1 MWNNVELLLNE
12 DTNTVRL
19 CNDVEQESGNALYQV
34 DNLVKISSSEKVVSK
49 PNVYA
54 SSTPNCCII
63 VVDTAVVLFDPGFQT
78 VLIHLYFDSVV
89 DAVTVC
95 PQGQFLL
102 VGERNGSLHIIYI
115 PLKKTVLTKNLPQ
128 QKSSCGAT
136 TFKSLILH
144 EKPGSKGDYDLFF
157 VIKDGFLHVSNV
169 ALGKIQRAIENM
181 DLVVLNKIQEDILM
195 NFFSTKEIH
204 EDGCISAGLVCFGST
219 SHLLIGADGANV
231 LSLWSMG
238 LQQTS
243 MSLTKLLDSSLMS
256 EVKKVQVVDNLM
268 YVLNNEGMLCMLDIH
283 SFVMLCC
290 WPDQYIVDFLLISDG
305 NSSSI
310 TQQDDNTLKIMTL
323 VVEGNKDHTRK
334 LVVQSLS
341 SMEVFYSLEVSSESW
356 LIQKGIS
363 MDTIYLLEGVLANTK
378 SSPEDPVSTVVI
390 RCFTEALPENRLN
403 KLLYKH
409 KFEEAEKFA
418 ITFGLDVELVYKV
431 KLNVVLENLIS
442 ASGNDQTLEWPEL
455 IQEAKTNLMKIM
467 DEQFVV
473 QYCLSASWPT
483 LSIAE
488 EMLNYTLNRFPCYQI
503 QTALAKLATFS
514 SMYGHNNFDGIK
526 WIEFL
531 NSTDY
536 LKDILALLKEGNVSG
551 AQYLWLRHEGEFAS
565 EFDEG
570 CLHALLS
577 SISSDIPSQDLSPWF
592 KGVVVPFVWRVL
604 PKGQKIIARW
614 LEHRARNLELT
625 EKSYWPQNGLLLAE
639 LGLPSLWRSMGLAE
653 ICGAEEVESLRSLVA
668 NLRQLCDLYTKYNCR
683 LSLSDYERGS
693 TRSMAFL
700 MLDKVQAPELIP
712 AVIESSIEPYALE
725 NGLDLDQTLLDYI
738 KDLLDCCSSQITSLF
753 TEWEA
758 KAVAVLHCMKDTNKV
773 MDAVIEIMYKAV
785 VPWSDTIEKLVQLH
799 LEKEHPKQELLREGY
814 RLMEIKK
821 LLRCYGIRSLALS
834 NSRDI
839 MMLVRYIL
847 KQDLPTSLEDSLK
860 LIEAYKLNPAE
871 FHHLHCIQLIQ
882 RNKREKCTTLLKS
895 LPHSEA
901 IFVIERMACWAR
913 LELQDKQHISEEQKK
928 LQMLISQIM
937 VEALK
942 YLQSIQTDD
951 AFKTTECENNLKM
964 FTAIAHLQE
973 DFDIFLTP
981 EEYDDPVVRHKFNQ
995 QLITAYENT
1004 QAWRRSGKQHPDKVS
1019 DSHLNGSAAV
1029 ANDPDG
1035 KTKSLSTEAGLH
1047 RLARQLQKTE
1057 QELWADL
1064 ALRALDA
1071 GNVEKALQ
1079 ILSELYQ
1086 HHSNCSTGRVLF
1098 STAQR
1103 LCQMLE
1109 ENVPMVLPEK
1119 TNLPAVI
1126 HRLACQAITVCH
1138 SDLLLD
1144 CLELCKSTRTA
1155 ADVYRQCEIED
1166 FGFFAKES
1174 SMSGKEDAYA
1184 ESHFHDVFNEDGI
1197 VLDPVSVLPL
1207 QYKIT
1212 RNLLPL
1218 SESRLFPFGCSC
1230 LSYCSIKE
1238 DAELVGPLLN
1248 PMASML
1254 QMLQECSQLELAMR
1268 LLMESYG
1275 SILLHFVSNNMDI
1288 SLSKRLQS
1296 NNRMARD
1303 KQTLDKIEKTVLSSV
1318 SVVVVSLLQK
1328 VLNWRVVDSDLA
1340 IGLCT
1345 ILSKPAVI
1353 DILWKI
1359 INSAWQN
1366 YDKIKVVAMV
1376 GAHVSFLYKDEEERG
1391 KFVSVITDAEWGV
1404 QLGRLGV
1411 SIQSVF
1417 RQCAETKRNLIPTL
1431 VKNKNIT
1438 PDIILHYC
1446 STFGLDS
1453 YSAINLYITTL
1464 LLQEDRWYEMEIEEG
1479 DAALRVQE
1487 SLRGKDD
1494 MLESALQII
1503 PQLGS
1508 TKDLVI
1514 SLNTA
1519 LTKLNPYNY
1528 EWIERVLKTIQ
1539 MADESTTL
1547 IPLGQMVGLLQ
1558 HLKSH
1563 RRISPPTDLESSYLL
1578 ENSLEPTALANT
1590 RLPFHLL
1597 FQSSHAFWKIVSPE
1611 LSEETLPTLLLICKL
1626 MKVNLDKL
1634 YVLAVNHVFKKS
1646 LLPLLM
1652 DQTKKIQH
1660 LGSSKELCSV
1670 TESVFQHA
1678 LCIQNLELAAATVH
1692 KIAQDLPA
1700 GAVKT
1705 DFLKF
1710 SLDLVH
1716 KLLKSDTLEE
1726 SLQARGE
1733 ALISKL
1739 QLQYQRSA
1747 TENALLSSQLG
1758 SPELLKLTG
1767 LPGRLIV
1774 ALFEHSSVLDR
1785 MKKAAGLTYPDIHSV
1800 ASEIASINGVDLLK
1814 IRNILLEK
1822 WLCQTGQSNGKD
1834 INHQD
1839 NVTDV
1844 NDDPDLMR
1852 VVYLLQMHPMDI
1864 SARLLSPVL
1873 TSQTWPLGGSGLR
1886 LTFEHRSRALLC
1898 LTHLTDAATLE
1909 TLSNQPSSKIK
1920 YYLKC
1925 YMYLAQMEALNIP
1938 YTLEMFISSPKE
1950 GMIKGLWKNHNNEPQ
1965 AVRLVADLCLEYE
1978 VYDLQLWNSVLQK
1991 LISFNMTSY
2000 LQKVLEALIAVP
2012 SLLEGQSLSRIWRS
2026 VIQAPFLTASL
2037 PLSPQQHI
2045 VMYKTFVLLL
2055 KCPFLFTL
2063 DLVAIAK
2070 RFSQFS
2076 LQAFSLGTLLLI
2088 PCLKKKEPQIQ
2099 SFLLSC
2105 NPTLILD
2112 QTEESMATGEL
2123 AGIPSQIRETVFAFL
2138 CRNGKS
2144 QTLLKTKHFTYLKR
2158 HLISKGCSEA
2168 VQELLNC
2175 LVEQKGG
2182 DEAVSF
2188 ANEYLQYRDLKGG
2201 KTAPVSDPFSDPVR
2215 DFLEKV
2221 LDSRGTQTVT

>member
-1 MWNNVELLLNE
+1 MWNQVELLLNE
-12 DTNTVRL
+12 DTNTIRL
-19 CNDVEQESGNALYQV
+19 YSDVEQESGNALYQV
-34 DNLVKISSSEKVVSK
+34 DTLVKLSSSEKVVSNPK
-49 PNVYA
+49 VYA
-54 SSTPNCCII
+54 FSTTNCCII
-63 VVDTAVVLFDPGFQT
+63 VADTAVVLFDPGFQT
-78 VLIHLYFDSVV
+78 VLNHFYFDTVV
-89 DAVTVC
+89 DAVTTC

-102 VGERNGSLHIIYI
+102 VGERSGSLHIIYV
-115 PLKKTVLTKNLPQ
+115 PLKKTVLTKTMHKQTPTD
-128 QKSSCGAT
+128 GDET
-136 TFKSLILH
+136 TFKRLILN
-144 EKPGSKGDYDLFF
+144 ETPGSKGVYDLFF
-157 VIKDGFLHVSNV
+157 IINDGFLHTSNV

-181 DLVVLNKIQEDILM
+181 DLVTLNKIQDDILM
-195 NFFSTKEIH
+195 NFCSTKEIH
-204 EDGCISAGLVCFGST
+204 EDGCKSAGLVCFGST
-219 SHLLIGADGANV
+219 MHLLIGAVGANV
-231 LSLWSMG
+231 LSLWTMVPK
-238 LQQTS
+238 QK
-243 MSLTKLLDSSLMS
+243 SLSLSKLLDSAFMS
-256 EVKKVQVVDNLM
+256 EVKKIQVVDNLM
-268 YVLNNEGMLCMLDIH
+268 YVLNGEGMLNLLDIH
-283 SFVMLCC
+283 SFVLLCC

-310 TQQDDNTLKIMTL
+310 AQQDDNGMKIMSL
-323 VVEGNKDHTRK
+323 VEEKGHARK
-334 LVVQSLS
+334 LVVQSLP
-341 SMEVFYSLEVSSESW
+341 SMEVFYSLEVSSQSW

-363 MDTIYLLEGVLANTK
+363 MDTIYLLEGILANTN

-409 KFEEAEKFA
+409 KFEDAEKFA
-418 ITFGLDVELVYKV
+418 KAFGLDVELVYKV
-431 KLNVVLENLIS
+431 KLNVVLEKLIS
-442 ASGNDQTLEWPEL
+442 ASGSDQTLEWPKL
-455 IQEAKTNLMKIM
+455 IEEAKTNLMKIM

-473 QYCLSASWPT
+473 QYCLTASWPT

-488 EMLNYTLNRFPCYQI
+488 EMLNYTLNRFPCCQI
-503 QTALAKLATFS
+503 QTALAKLATFANV
-514 SMYGHNNFDGIK
+514 YGPGNFKGIP

-531 NSTDY
+531 NRTDY
-536 LKDILALLKEGNVSG
+536 LKDTFALLKEGNLSG
-551 AQYLWLRHEGEFAS
+551 AQYLWLRHEGEFARD
-565 EFDEG
+565 FDES
-570 CLHALLS
+570 CLHALLG
-577 SISSDIPSQDLSPWF
+577 SISSDIASQELSLWF
-592 KGVVVPFVWRVL
+592 KGAVVPFVWRVL
-604 PKGQKIIARW
+604 PKGQKILARW
-614 LEHRARNLELT
+614 LDQRARNLELT
-625 EKSYWPQNGLLLAE
+625 EKSDWPHNGLVLAE

-653 ICGAEEVESLRSLVA
+653 ICGSEEVQNLKSLVA
-668 NLRQLCDLYTKYNCR
+668 NLRQLCDLYSKYNCH
-683 LSLSDYERGS
+683 LSLSDFERGS

-712 AVIESSIEPYALE
+712 AVIKSSIEPYALE
-725 NGLDLDQTLLDYI
+725 NGLDLDQTLLHYI

-758 KAVAVLHCMKDTNKV
+758 KAVAVLHCMTDTNKV

-785 VPWSDTIEKLVQLH
+785 VPWSDTIEKLVQQH

-834 NSRDI
+834 NTRDI
-839 MMLVRYIL
+839 MMLVRHIL

-871 FHHLHCIQLIQ
+871 IHHLHCIHLIQ
-882 RNKREKCTTLLKS
+882 HNKREMCIGLLKN
-895 LPHSEA
+895 LPQSEA
-901 IFVIERMACWAR
+901 EFVIERLACWAR
-913 LELQDKQHISEEQKK
+913 LELQDKRHISEEKK

-951 AFKTTECENNLKM
+951 AFKKTECENHLKM

-995 QLITAYENT
+995 QLITAYENA
-1004 QAWRRSGKQHPDKVS
+1004 QAWRRSGKQHPDKLS
-1019 DSHLNGSAAV
+1019 SSHLNGNSAV

-1035 KTKSLSTEAGLH
+1035 KTKTLSTEAGLH

-1071 GNVEKALQ
+1071 GDVEKALQ
-1079 ILSELYQ
+1079 ILSELYK
-1086 HHSNCSTGRVLF
+1086 HHSNCSTGQVLF

-1103 LCQMLE
+1103 ISQMLE

-1119 TNLPAVI
+1119 VNLPAVI
-1126 HRLACQAITVCH
+1126 HGLACQAITVCH

-1144 CLELCKSTRTA
+1144 CLELCKSTRSA
-1155 ADVYRQCEIED
+1155 ADVYRQCQIED

-1174 SMSGKEDAYA
+1174 SMSGEEDAYI
-1184 ESHFHDVFNEDGI
+1184 ESHFHDVFNEDCI

-1218 SESRLFPFGCSC
+1218 SELRLYPFDCSC
-1230 LSYCSIKE
+1230 LSYCALKAGT
-1238 DAELVGPLLN
+1238 DLVGPLLS
-1248 PMASML
+1248 PLASML
-1254 QMLQECSQLELAMR
+1254 QMLQECSQLELALR
-1268 LLMESYG
+1268 LLMESYS
-1275 SILLHFVSNNMDI
+1275 SILMHFVSNNMDI
-1288 SLSKRLQS
+1288 SLSMRLQS

-1303 KQTLDKIEKTVLSSV
+1303 KQTLDGIEKTVLSSV
-1318 SVVVVSLLQK
+1318 TVVVVSLLQK
-1328 VLNWRVVDSDLA
+1328 VLNWKVVDSDLA

-1345 ILSKPAVI
+1345 VLPRTAVV
-1353 DILWKI
+1353 DILWKMI
-1359 INSAWQN
+1359 TSAWQN
-1366 YDKIKVVAMV
+1366 YEKIKVVAMV
-1376 GAHVSFLYKDEEERG
+1376 GAHLSFLYEDEEERG
-1391 KFVSVITDAEWGV
+1391 KFLSVITDAEWGI
-1404 QLGRLGV
+1404 QLSKLGV

-1453 YSAINLYITTL
+1453 GSAINLYITTL

-1479 DAALRVQE
+1479 DAKGTLQGE
-1487 SLRGKDD
+1487 ELLLGKDD
-1494 MLESALQII
+1494 LLESALQII

-1528 EWIERVLKTIQ
+1528 EWIERVLRTIQ
-1539 MADESTTL
+1539 TADETTTL
-1547 IPLGQMVGLLQ
+1547 LPLGQMVGLLQ

-1578 ENSLEPTALANT
+1578 ENGLEPTALANT
-1590 RLPFHLL
+1590 RLPFHLF
-1597 FQSSHAFWKIVSPE
+1597 FQTNHAFWKIVSPE
-1611 LSEETLPTLLLICKL
+1611 LSEGTLPTLLLICKL
-1626 MKVNLDKL
+1626 MKVNPDKL

-1646 LLPLLM
+1646 LLPLLT
-1652 DQTKKIQH
+1652 DQSKKIQS
-1660 LGSSKELCSV
+1660 LNPSKELSSV
-1670 TESVFQHA
+1670 TQSIFKYA

-1700 GAVKT
+1700 GAQKT

-1710 SLDLVH
+1710 SLELVH
-1716 KLLKSDTLEE
+1716 KLLQSDSLEE
-1726 SLQARGE
+1726 NLQARGE

-1747 TENALLSSQLG
+1747 TENALISSQLS

-1785 MKKAAGLTYPDIHSV
+1785 MKNPSGLTYPDIHSV
-1800 ASEIASINGVDLLK
+1800 AKDIASINGVDLLK

-1822 WLCQTGQSNGKD
+1822 WLCQTAQSIGKD

-1839 NVTDV
+1839 HVTDI

-1864 SARLLSPVL
+1864 SARLLSPIL
-1873 TSQTWPLGGSGLR
+1873 TAQTWPLGGSGLR

-1898 LTHLTDAATLE
+1898 LTHLADPATLE
-1909 TLSNQPSSKIK
+1909 ALSNQPSSKIK

-1965 AVRLVADLCLEYE
+1965 AVRLVAELCLEYE

-1991 LISFNMTSY
+1991 LMSFNMTSY

-2012 SLLEGQSLSRIWRS
+2012 HLLEGQSLSRIWRS

-2037 PLSPQQHI
+2037 PLSPRQHD

-2088 PCLKKKEPQIQ
+2088 PCAKKKEPQIQ
-2099 SFLLSC
+2099 NFLLSC

-2112 QTEESMATGEL
+2112 QVEESMTTGEL
-2123 AGIPSQIRETVFAFL
+2123 AGIPSQIRDTVFTFL

-2144 QTLLKTKHFTYLKR
+2144 QMLMKSKHFSYLKR
-2158 HLISKGCSEA
+2158 HLISKGHSET

-2175 LVEQKGG
+2175 LVGQNSEE
-2182 DEAVSF
+2182 EAISF
-2188 ANEYLQYRDLKGG
+2188 ANEYLKYKELKGSQ
-2201 KTAPVSDPFSDPVR
+2201 TSSLSNTLSDPVR
-2215 DFLEKV
+2215 EFLEKALEPRV
-2221 LDSRGTQTVT
+2221 TQTLA

>member
-19 CNDVEQESGNALYQV
+19 YSDVEQESGNALYQV
-34 DNLVKISSSEKVVSK
+34 DTLVKLSSSEKVLSNPK
-49 PNVYA
+49 VYA
-54 SSTPNCCII
+54 SSTPNCCI
-63 VVDTAVVLFDPGFQT
+63 VVADTAVVLFDPGFQT

-89 DAVTVC
+89 DAVTAC

-102 VGERNGSLHIIYI
+102 VGERNGSLHIIYV
-115 PLKKTVLTKNLPQ
+115 PLKKTVLTKTLHKRNP
-128 QKSSCGAT
+128 SDGEEA

-144 EKPGSKGDYDLFF
+144 ETPGAKGVYDLFF
-157 VIKDGFLHVSNV
+157 TVNDGFLHTSNV

-181 DLVVLNKIQEDILM
+181 DLVALNQIQDDILM
-195 NFFSTKEIH
+195 NFCSTKEIH
-204 EDGCISAGLVCFGST
+204 EDGCNSAGLVCFGST
-219 SHLLIGADGANV
+219 IHLLIGAVGANV
-231 LSLWSMG
+231 LSLWTMSPG
-238 LQQTS
+238 QKSL
-243 MSLTKLLDSSLMS
+243 SLTKLLDSALMS
-256 EVKKVQVVDNLM
+256 EVKKIQVVDNLI
-268 YVLNNEGMLCMLDIH
+268 YVLNKEGMLSLLDIH

-290 WPDQYIVDFLLISDG
+290 WPDQYIVDFLLISEG

-310 TQQDDNTLKIMTL
+310 TQQDENSMKIMSL
-323 VVEGNKDHTRK
+323 VAEENKGHARK
-334 LVVQSLS
+334 LVVQSLP

-363 MDTIYLLEGVLANTK
+363 MDTIYLLEGILANTN
-378 SSPEDPVSTVVI
+378 SSHEDPVSTVVI

-403 KLLYKH
+403 RLLYKH

-418 ITFGLDVELVYKV
+418 KAFGLDVELVYKV
-431 KLNVVLENLIS
+431 KINVVLEKLIS
-442 ASGNDQTLEWPEL
+442 ASDQTLEWPEL
-455 IQEAKTNLMKIM
+455 IEEAKSNLMKIM

-473 QYCLSASWPT
+473 QYCLTASWPT

-488 EMLNYTLNRFPCYQI
+488 EMLNYTLNRFPCCQI

-514 SMYGHNNFDGIK
+514 SVYGPDNFEGIA

-536 LKDILALLKEGNVSG
+536 LKDVLALLKEGNLSG
-551 AQYLWLRHEGEFAS
+551 AQYLWLRHEGEFAR
-565 EFDEG
+565 EFDES
-570 CLHALLS
+570 CLHALLGS
-577 SISSDIPSQDLSPWF
+577 VSSDVRSQELSVWF
-592 KGVVVPFVWRVL
+592 KGVLVPFVWRVL
-604 PKGQKIIARW
+604 PKGQNILARW
-614 LEHRARNLELT
+614 LEQRARNLELT
-625 EKSYWPQNGLLLAE
+625 EKSDWPHNGLVLAE

-653 ICGAEEVESLRSLVA
+653 NCGSEEVQNLRSLVA
-668 NLRQLCDLYTKYNCR
+668 NLRQLCDLYSKYNCH

-712 AVIESSIEPYALE
+712 AVIKSSVQPYALE
-725 NGLDLDQTLLDYI
+725 NGLDLDQTLLHYI

-758 KAVAVLHCMKDTNKV
+758 KAVAVLQCMTDTNKV

-785 VPWSDTIEKLVQLH
+785 VPWSDTVEKLVQQH

-821 LLRCYGIRSLALS
+821 LLRCYGIRSLTLS
-834 NSRDI
+834 NTRDI
-839 MMLVRYIL
+839 MMLVRHIL
-847 KQDLPTSLEDSLK
+847 KQDLSSSLEDSLK

-871 FHHLHCIQLIQ
+871 IHHLHCIHLIQ
-882 RNKREKCTTLLKS
+882 HNKREKCIGLLKN

-901 IFVIERMACWAR
+901 EFVIERLACWAR
-913 LELQDKQHISEEQKK
+913 LELQDKKHFSEEQKK
-928 LQMLISQIM
+928 LQMLISQMM

-951 AFKTTECENNLKM
+951 AFKKTECENNLMM

-981 EEYDDPVVRHKFNQ
+981 EEYEDPVVRRKFNQ
-995 QLITAYENT
+995 QLITAYENAR
-1004 QAWRRSGKQHPDKVS
+1004 AWRRSGKQHPDEVS
-1019 DSHLNGSAAV
+1019 SAQLNGSAAV

-1035 KTKSLSTEAGLH
+1035 KTKTLSTEAGLH

-1071 GNVEKALQ
+1071 GDVEKALQ

-1086 HHSNCSTGRVLF
+1086 HHSNCSTGQVLF

-1119 TNLPAVI
+1119 VNLPAVI
-1126 HRLACQAITVCH
+1126 HGLACQASTVCH

-1144 CLELCKSTRTA
+1144 CLELCKSTRSA
-1155 ADVYRQCEIED
+1155 ADVYRQCQIED
-1166 FGFFAKES
+1166 YGFFAKES
-1174 SMSGKEDAYA
+1174 ALSGEEEAYT
-1184 ESHFHDVFNEDGI
+1184 ESHFHDVFNEDCI

-1218 SESRLFPFGCSC
+1218 SESRLYPFDCSC
-1230 LSYCSIKE
+1230 LSYCALRA
-1238 DAELVGPLLN
+1238 DADLVGPLLN
-1248 PMASML
+1248 PLAAML
-1254 QMLQECSQLELAMR
+1254 QMLQECSQLELALR
-1268 LLMESYG
+1268 LLKESYS
-1275 SILLHFVSNNMDI
+1275 SILTHFVSNNMDI
-1288 SLSKRLQS
+1288 SLSMRLHS

-1318 SVVVVSLLQK
+1318 TVVVVSLLQK

-1345 ILSKPAVI
+1345 ILPKATVV
-1353 DILWKI
+1353 DILWKMI
-1359 INSAWQN
+1359 TSAWQN
-1366 YDKIKVVAMV
+1366 YEKIKVVAMV
-1376 GAHVSFLYKDEEERG
+1376 GAHLSFLYKDEEERA
-1391 KFVSVITDAEWGV
+1391 KFLSVITDAEWGI
-1404 QLGRLGV
+1404 QLGKLGV

-1417 RQCAETKRNLIPTL
+1417 RQCPETKRNLIPTL

-1438 PDIILHYC
+1438 PDLILHYC

-1453 YSAINLYITTL
+1453 GSAINLYITTV
-1464 LLQEDRWYEMEIEEG
+1464 LLQEDRWYEVEVGEG
-1479 DAALRVQE
+1479 DADGPLRCEE
-1487 SLRGKDD
+1487 SLLGKDD
-1494 MLESALQII
+1494 MLESALQIV

-1528 EWIERVLKTIQ
+1528 ERIERVLRTIQ
-1539 MADESTTL
+1539 MADETTTL
-1547 IPLGQMVGLLQ
+1547 LPLSQMVGLLQ

-1578 ENSLEPTALANT
+1578 ENGLEPTALANT

-1597 FQSSHAFWKIVSPE
+1597 FQTNHTFWKIVSPE
-1611 LSEETLPTLLLICKL
+1611 LSEDTLPTLLLICKL
-1626 MKVNLDKL
+1626 MKVNPDKL
-1634 YVLAVNHVFKKS
+1634 YVLAVNHVFKKT
-1646 LLPLLM
+1646 LLPLLT
-1652 DQTKKIQH
+1652 DQSKKIQNVTP
-1660 LGSSKELCSV
+1660 SKELSSV
-1670 TESVFQHA
+1670 TQSICKHA

-1692 KIAQDLPA
+1692 KITQDLPA
-1700 GAVKT
+1700 GAQKT

-1710 SLDLVH
+1710 SLELVH
-1716 KLLKSDTLEE
+1716 KLLQSETLEE
-1726 SLQARGE
+1726 NLQSRGE

-1785 MKKAAGLTYPDIHSV
+1785 MKNPASLTYPDVHSV
-1800 ASEIASINGVDLLK
+1800 AKDIASINGVDLLK

-1834 INHQD
+1834 SHQD
-1839 NVTDV
+1839 YVTDI

-1864 SARLLSPVL
+1864 SARLLSPIL
-1873 TSQTWPLGGSGLR
+1873 TAQTWPLGGSGLR

-1898 LTHLTDAATLE
+1898 LTHLADAATLE

-1965 AVRLVADLCLEYE
+1965 AVRLVAELCLEYE

-1991 LISFNMTSY
+1991 LMSFNMTSY

-2012 SLLEGQSLSRIWRS
+2012 SLLEGPSLSRIWRS

-2037 PLSPQQHI
+2037 PLSPQQQD

-2070 RFSQFS
+2070 RFSQFG

-2088 PCLKKKEPQIQ
+2088 PCAKKKEPQIQ

-2105 NPTLILD
+2105 SPTLILD
-2112 QTEESMATGEL
+2112 QVEESMTTGEL
-2123 AGIPSQIRETVFAFL
+2123 AGIPLQIRETVFTFL
-2138 CRNGKS
+2138 CRNDKS
-2144 QTLLKTKHFTYLKR
+2144 QMLMKTKHFTYLKR
-2158 HLISKGCSEA
+2158 HLISKGHSEM

-2175 LVEQKGG
+2175 LVGQNGEE
-2182 DEAVSF
+2182 EAISF
-2188 ANEYLQYRDLKGG
+2188 AHEYLKYRELKGRQ
-2201 KTAPVSDPFSDPVR
+2201 TASMSNTFSDPVR
-2215 DFLEKV
+2215 EFLEKA
-2221 LDSRGTQTVT
+2221 SEPRSTQTLA